1 MVLYVLVGLL
11 AAGLAAALYM
21 LSARSSST
29 SSDALQELNRNVSEA
44 LKLTLQQQNELQR
57 HVNDRLREVS
67 QSLDRQH
74 KTLGERL
81 DGAAKSYTVVTNK
94 LAQLEESNKKIYEVG
109 KDIAGLQEI
118 LRAPKLRGNLGELF
132 LENLLDQILPGR
144 EYYELQYAF
153 RSGEKVDAVVKLM
166 DDKMVCIDSKFPL
179 ENFQKMLTAQTDH
192 DEKRET
198 QARKAFF
205 SDVKKHV
212 DAIAA
217 KYILPDQGTL
227 DFALMYIPA
236 ENVYYETI
244 TKDLA
249 DEGNVCDYALK
260 HRVIPV
266 SPNTFYVYL
275 QTVMLGL
282 KGMQVEKGAR
292 QILNMLSQ
300 LKGDFGKFTEAY
312 ELVGSQLGHV
322 QANYDKSE
330 KRLHTLNDKMAH
342 IEAGGQ
348 GGEFLP
354 SVSSAASLPVS
365 ATSDE

>member
-1 MVLYVLVGLL
+1 MVLYVLIGLL
-11 AAGLAAALYM
+11 VTGFGVALYV
-21 LSARSSST
+21 LARRSSST
-29 SSDALQELNRNVSEA
+29 SSDSLKELNRTVSET
-44 LKLTLQQQNELQR
+44 LKITLQEQSELRR
-57 HVNDRLREVS
+57 HMNDRLREVS

-74 KTLGERL
+74 KTLGDRL
-81 DGAAKSYTVVTNK
+81 DNAAKSYTVVTNK
-94 LAQLEESNKKIYEVG
+94 LTQLEESNKKIFEVG
-109 KDIAGLQEI
+109 KDIASLQEI

-179 ENFQKMLTAQTDH
+179 ENFQKMLTAQTEH
-192 DEKRET
+192 DDKRET

-292 QILNMLSQ
+292 QILNTLSQ
-300 LKGDFGKFTEAY
+300 LKGDFGKFAESY
-312 ELVGSQLGHV
+312 ELVGSHLGHA
-322 QANYDKSE
+322 QASYDKSE
-330 KRLHTLNDKMAH
+330 KRLHTLNDKMSH
-342 IEAGGQ
+342 LE
-348 GGEFLP
+348 GGEGAGELLP
-354 SVSSAASLPVS
+354 SGSPAASS
-365 ATSDE
+365 TSEE